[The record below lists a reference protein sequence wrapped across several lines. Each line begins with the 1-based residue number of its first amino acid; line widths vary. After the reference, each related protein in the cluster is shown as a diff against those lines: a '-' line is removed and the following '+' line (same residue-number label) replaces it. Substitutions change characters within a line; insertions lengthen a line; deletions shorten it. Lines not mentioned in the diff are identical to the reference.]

1 MKPTGTPYS
10 SATEPR
16 TPGESVIEQD
26 RRRRRKR
33 IRIIILISLV
43 LFALF
48 SYLETRVFEL
58 GTVRLPVNGNVLIFM
73 LINLNVLLLLLMIFL
88 VLRELTQLVFERKRR
103 ILGTRLKTKL
113 VISFV
118 SLSLIPTALLFF
130 VALQFVS
137 TSMDYWFNSNV
148 EQSLLESLNI
158 AKEAYQG
165 TKDEVV
171 RQGRIIAAQLEA
183 RPLGQPLT
191 PTLKEALAGHGLA
204 GVAVISDQR
213 EVVAAQVAAAF
224 SGQELPEIPM
234 GYLRRTLEGERG
246 LVVAEPFG
254 GGELIRA
261 FTLVRTGEGRP
272 GILVIASFLPR
283 EKLARM
289 QTISTGLEGYR
300 QLMMLKAP
308 LKTSLIVMLLIVT
321 LLIVFCAVWF
331 GFYVANGLTGPIKRL
346 ADATHR
352 IAEGDLDF
360 VLEKTSGDEMG
371 TLVDS
376 FNQMTHDL
384 KVSREQIVATSQEL
398 DNRRRYTEIILQT
411 VAAGVISLDH
421 SGKIITI
428 NRFAE
433 ELLKIRKEDLLG
445 RHYRA
450 ILRQEHLHIL
460 EAFLAELARSGKA
473 SIQRPLRLTVGE
485 ETFSLRVNFTRLED
499 EEHRPLGV
507 VLVFDNLTE
516 LEKAQ
521 RMAAW
526 REVAR
531 RIAHEVKNPLTP
543 IQLSA
548 QRLRKRYLDQLAA
561 EGEVF
566 DLCTKTIINQVDELQ
581 RLVGEFSSF
590 ARIPA
595 IQKSRNNLAEMAKE
609 VLALYQEAH
618 KHIAFS
624 LTVAEGLPE
633 FFFDLKQMKRVFINL
648 LDNAVA
654 AIGETGAPGRI
665 DAVLHCDWEQ
675 KQVVMEVRDNGP
687 GVRDEDKLR
696 LFEPYFSTKKSG
708 TGLGLAIAS
717 TAVADHG
724 GSIRVRDN
732 APTGAVF
739 VVELPL
745 AFE

>member
-1 MKPTGTPYS
+1 LKPTGTRFS
-10 SATEPR
+10 SATDPR
-16 TPGESVIEQD
+16 NPEEAVIERD
-26 RRRRRKR
+26 RRRRKKR
-33 IRIIILISLV
+33 IRIIILVSLV

-48 SYLETRVFEL
+48 TYLETRVFEL
-58 GTVRLPVNGNVLIFM
+58 GTVPLPVSGNVLIFV
-73 LINLNVLLLLLMIFL
+73 LINLNMLLLLLVIFL

-103 ILGTRLKTKL
+103 ILGTRLRTKL
-113 VISFV
+113 VISFI
-118 SLSLIPTALLFF
+118 SLSLIPTGLLFF

-158 AKEAYQG
+158 AKEVYQG

-171 RQGRIIAAQLEA
+171 RQGRNIAGQLEA
-183 RPLGQPLT
+183 RPVGHPLT
-191 PTLKEALAGHGLA
+191 PTLKEALTGHGLA
-204 GVAVISDQR
+204 SVEVLSDER
-213 EVVAAQVAAAF
+213 VVVAAEVTRSLA
-224 SGQELPEIPM
+224 GQALPEIPM
-234 GYLRRTLEGERG
+234 EYLRRTLEGERE
-246 LVVAEPFG
+246 LVAAQPFPG
-254 GGELIRA
+254 GGELIRG
-261 FTLVRTGEGRP
+261 FTLVRFGDDRP
-272 GILVIASFLPR
+272 GVLVIARLIPPER
-283 EKLARM
+283 LARM
-289 QTISTGLEGYR
+289 ETISTGLEGYR

-308 LKTSLIVMLLIVT
+308 LKTSLIVILLIVT

-384 KVSREQIVATSQEL
+384 RVSRGQIVATSQEL
-398 DNRRRYTEIILQT
+398 DNRRRYTEIILQN
-411 VAAGVISLDH
+411 VAAGVISLDD

-450 ILRQEHLHIL
+450 ILRQEHLHVL
-460 EAFLAELARSGKA
+460 ETFLAELARSGRP

-548 QRLRKRYLDQLAA
+548 QRLRKKYLDRFAS

-581 RLVGEFSSF
+581 RLVSEFSSF
-590 ARIPA
+590 ARMPA

-618 KHIAFS
+618 RDIAFS
-624 LTVAEGLPE
+624 LAVDEGMPE
-633 FFFDLKQMKRVFINL
+633 FLFDLKQLKRVFINL

-654 AIGETGAPGRI
+654 AMAERGAIDVVIG
-665 DAVLHCDWEQ
+665 CDREQ
-675 KQVVMEVRDNGP
+675 KLVILEVRDNGP
-687 GVRDEDKLR
+687 GVRDEDKSR

-708 TGLGLAIAS
+708 TGLGLAIAG

-724 GSIRVRDN
+724 GVIRVRDN
-732 APTGAVF
+732 EPAGAVF

-745 AFE
+745 LLE